1 MQGINIKEHFKLTAV
16 YTFFAAFP
24 ALLQLIVYPIIEGEG
39 RLGPTDFGHLAVTE
53 AIITFFYIVS
63 IFGMSNA
70 VARFYYDFRN
80 SKDGYS
86 RLLSTVLTGIALR
99 GLLLLGAVYMLS
111 PLIETSFADSQLS
124 DFGSYGFSLVV
135 SGVSRAIVA
144 TVIALYR
151 NEKRVGAFVV
161 VSAASGIARSL
172 FQVIGVFFFS
182 MSFVGYVHGA
192 AIGGGSIALTI
203 LLFTLIRSGVR
214 FDFGIARQIA
224 VFAFPLFFYEFITW
238 GITFA
243 DRFFMVGNPAQLGIY
258 DNAMK
263 FAVGIQ
269 FILLGLTAAVQPDI
283 FRSLHEGGEKNIAK
297 IKTLSNM
304 LVVQSIAI
312 IIACIIPVMLFIDLF
327 YQTELRASAA
337 LIPIVFVRFVLRAQ
351 YHVFALPVMFA
362 KKTKELLYVNSS
374 ALLVNLL
381 LNWVLIPRYGYYGA
395 ISAFI
400 VASLVQ
406 VVAVRYVQERVMSI
420 SWNLSKVFVFPLV
433 IVSLSV
439 AGEYLRISIGFN
451 SYILATTLLL
461 ISFTLF
467 GWLYRNELKEL
478 VGRVK
483 KTSIF
488 PWQ

>member
-1 MQGINIKEHFKLTAV
+1 MQGINIKEQFKLTAV
-16 YTFFAAFP
+16 YTFFAAVP

-53 AIITFFYIVS
+53 AIITLFYIVC

-80 SKDGYS
+80 SKDGYN
-86 RLLSTVLTGIALR
+86 RLLSTVLTGIVLR

-111 PLIETSFADSQLS
+111 PLIETFYANSQLS
-124 DFGSYGFSLVV
+124 DFGSYGYSLVV

-151 NEKRVGAFVV
+151 NEKRVGSFVV
-161 VSAASGIARSL
+161 VSAVSGIARSL

-192 AIGGGSIALTI
+192 ALGGGAIALAI
-203 LLFTLIRSGVR
+203 LLFILIRSGVR
-214 FDFGIARQIA
+214 YDFGIARQLV

-243 DRFFMVGNPAQLGIY
+243 DRFFMIGNPAQLGIY

-269 FILLGLTAAVQPDI
+269 FILQGLTAAVQPDI
-283 FRSLHEGGEKNIAK
+283 FGFLHEGGDKNIEK

-312 IIACIIPVMLFIDLF
+312 ILACIIPVMLFIDLL

-351 YHVFALPVMFA
+351 YQVFALPVMFA

-381 LNWVLIPRYGYYGA
+381 LNWFLIPRFGYYGA

-400 VASLVQ
+400 VSSLVQ
-406 VVAVRYVQERVMSI
+406 VIAVRHVQERVMAI
-420 SWNLSKVFVFPLV
+420 NWNLSKVFVFPLI
-433 IVSLSV
+433 IVAFSIV
-439 AGEYLRISIGFN
+439 GEYLRISLGFN
-451 SYILATTLLL
+451 SYILASILLL
-461 ISFTLF
+461 ISFSLL
-467 GWLYRNELKEL
+467 GWLYRNELKVL
-478 VGRVK
+478 AGKVI
-483 KTSIF
+483 KTTIS
-488 PWQ
+488 PWL